1 MGEDYLQPECD
12 RYMRPGSNNGLTQFV
27 EEADQALYQAKIAWR
42 NRIACFTPKEREGIS
57 GDQT

>member
-1 MGEDYLQPECD
+1 
-12 RYMRPGSNNGLTQFV
+12 MRPGSNNGLTQFV